1 MRRWVVVAAGAL
13 AVLAVAVAVIT
24 VIRDDR
30 DPALKAAA
38 EALGDGP
45 VLHAIAREQ
54 ITGGR
59 RYDVATGRT
68 RPYTSL
74 YESWIDPERERVHA
88 VQRSAG
94 EVVGDEILPLDDF
107 GVATTTATLVADYRR
122 RLENGELRVARTGTI
137 GGRNV
142 QWLATTDETAG
153 TPPYE
158 AAVDAETHRLVR
170 LRTIAKYLQT
180 ARDFELVESADR
192 EDADFTVDFGPPADR
207 AGRGKGTPVTP
218 AQAARM
224 LVGTQWAGRRVGGL
238 PLREIRA
245 SDAVLTVAYG
255 ADISGPLDPEVGT
268 PTGIEVVQA
277 AADGEARWFLG
288 PKPATAAPPPEG
300 TFEVGGE
307 FGKSGQFEVARLRK
321 PGVWILVRAPSRR
334 LLFEAVR
341 SLRPIS

>member
-13 AVLAVAVAVIT
+13 AVLAVAAGVFAFT
-24 VIRDDR
+24 RDDR
-30 DPALKAAA
+30 DPVLKDAA

-54 ITGGR
+54 ITGGK
-59 RYDVATGRT
+59 RYDVRTGRT
-68 RPYTSL
+68 RPYASL
-74 YESWIDPERERVHA
+74 YESWIDAERDRVRA

-94 EVVGDEILPLDDF
+94 EVVSDEVLPLDEFD
-107 GVATTTATLVADYRR
+107 VATTTAALVADYRR
-122 RLENGELRVARTGTI
+122 RLENGELRVERTGTI
-137 GGRNV
+137 GGRSV

-158 AAVDAETHRLVR
+158 AAVDAETHRIVR

-180 ARDFELVESADR
+180 ARDFELLESVDR
-192 EDADFTVDFGPPADR
+192 DGADFTVGFGPPS
-207 AGRGKGTPVTP
+207 GRSGVGKGTPVTP
-218 AQAARM
+218 AQAARV
-224 LVGTQWAGRRVGGL
+224 LIGAQWAGERVGGL

-245 SDAVLTVAYG
+245 SDAVMTVAYG
-255 ADISGPLDPEVGT
+255 ADISGKLDPEVGT
-268 PTGIEVVQA
+268 PAGIEVVQA

-321 PGVWILVRAPSRR
+321 PGVWILVRAPSRL